1 MSFIDIIMA
10 LIPYIFI
17 NQGGSEVGQNK
28 GWIQQTKCD
37 HIQCPEMCSSGWQYS
52 DGMAWRL
59 DASMKP
65 TCGKYVLQKGN
76 EYFPL
81 IFI

>member
-37 HIQCPEMCSSGWQYS
+37 HIPCPEMCSSGWQYS

-65 TCGKYVLQKGN
+65 TCGKYVL
-76 EYFPL
+76 
-81 IFI
+81 